1 MSGSYRDI
9 KAWQKAIELVVE
21 IYSCTRSFPREEVY
35 GLANQLRRAA
45 VSVASNIAEGKGRC
59 TDKEFLLFLHHARGS
74 VFEVETQLTI
84 AGRLGYVSE
93 SEARR
98 LEGSA
103 GEVARML
110 NGLIKAIK
118 TGNGGTN
125 TGSGSPGGVLLMTED
140 RRLKT
145 DD

>member
-1 MSGSYRDI
+1 MGGSYRDI
-9 KAWQKAIELVVE
+9 KAWQKAIELVVQ

-74 VFEVETQLTI
+74 AFEVETQLTI
-84 AGRLGYVSE
+84 AGRLGYVAE
-93 SEARR
+93 TEVQQ
-98 LEGSA
+98 LETSA

-118 TGNGGTN
+118 SGNGETKIGRKAQ
-125 TGSGSPGGVLLMTED
+125 GGLLLMTED
-140 RRLKT
+140 
-145 DD
+145 

>member
-21 IYSCTRSFPREEVY
+21 IYFFTRGFPREEVY

-59 TDKEFLLFLHHARGS
+59 THKEFLLFLHHARGS

-84 AGRLGYVSE
+84 AGRLGYITQAEVQ
-93 SEARR
+93 RIGT
-98 LEGSA
+98 LA
-103 GEVARML
+103 GEIARML

-118 TGNGGTN
+118 SADG
-125 TGSGSPGGVLLMTED
+125 EQAA
-140 RRLKT
+140 
-145 DD
+145 

>member
-21 IYSCTRSFPREEVY
+21 IYSSTRSFPKEEVY

-84 AGRLGYVSE
+84 AGRLGYITQAEVQRME
-93 SEARR
+93 I
-98 LEGSA
+98 LA
-103 GEVARML
+103 GEIARML
-110 NGLIKAIK
+110 NGLIKAIESA
-118 TGNGGTN
+118 GG
-125 TGSGSPGGVLLMTED
+125 E
-140 RRLKT
+140 RAA
-145 DD
+145 